1 MGCGEPSCAIAS
13 RCFLTSV
20 VSGSVP
26 APSHPRP
33 RPRVKHPQDSPLI
46 CRGCS
51 HSHLQTQPPRRT
63 TMQKLRIVTVG
74 VSGGRSLTWPFRDV
88 SLDKIVA
95 RAEGY
100 SFAATVW
107 DLSIVEGPFLRPV
120 PKPFDHVTIRSL
132 TPAVRPASLQPSR
145 RAGRPLAPAPHA
157 HRCEPRTG
165 WHPCICITRINHR
178 SASAF
183 SFARPTYRYCTDSRS
198 ARLGQHLGED
208 PPLCS

>member
-100 SFAATVW
+100 TFAATVW
-107 DLSIVEGPFLRPV
+107 DLSIVEGPFSAPRAITLR
-120 PKPFDHVTIRSL
+120 
-132 TPAVRPASLQPSR
+132 SR
-145 RAGRPLAPAPHA
+145 YDSQLF
-157 HRCEPRTG
+157 HRCTPGGLLTG
-165 WHPCICITRINHR
+165 SVVEHGEVEN
-178 SASAF
+178 
-183 SFARPTYRYCTDSRS
+183 PTSSVTH
-198 ARLGQHLGED
+198 AAHGQHGSCVHPARVVHHHLRASPVVLCVTALCAGGA
-208 PPLCS
+208 PP

>member
-63 TMQKLRIVTVG
+63 AMQKLRIVTVG
-74 VSGGRSLTWPFRDV
+74 FSGGRWLTRPFRDV

-100 SFAATVW
+100 TFAATVW
-107 DLSIVEGPFLRPV
+107 DLSIVEGPFSAAPCHNPSITLRFAPSRLRCA
-120 PKPFDHVTIRSL
+120 PPLCSHHEGQ
-132 TPAVRPASLQPSR
+132 AGHSLQLP
-145 RAGRPLAPAPHA
+145 
-157 HRCEPRTG
+157 
-165 WHPCICITRINHR
+165 TRIVASRVQGGTLVPVSRESIIDRPPH
-178 SASAF
+178 SASPGP
-183 SFARPTYRYCTDSRS
+183 RTDSRS

>member
-74 VSGGRSLTWPFRDV
+74 VSGGRWLTWPFRDV
-88 SLDKIVA
+88 FLDKIVA

-100 SFAATVW
+100 TFAATVW
-107 DLSIVEGPFLRPV
+107 DLSIVEGPFSAAPCHNPSITLR
-120 PKPFDHVTIRSL
+120 F
-132 TPAVRPASLQPSR
+132 APSR
-145 RAGRPLAPAPHA
+145 L
-157 HRCEPRTG
+157 RC
-165 WHPCICITRINHR
+165 
-178 SASAF
+178 A
-183 SFARPTYRYCTDSRS
+183 
-198 ARLGQHLGED
+198 
-208 PPLCS
+208 PPLCSHHEGQAGHSLQLPTRSVASRVQGGTLVHANQSSIGLRIQLRQAHVQVLY